1 MQAAGRQTE
10 LRLEDPQLEL
20 PAATRYIATIA
31 LK

>member
-1 MQAAGRQTE
+1 MKAAGRQTE

-20 PAATRYIATIA
+20 AAATRYIATIA